1 MQRNTRTIVAL
12 LLAIVPCASA
22 ILWGQQPVITPSG
35 TIPILESY
43 LEALR
48 QQSGIPGMSAA
59 VVKDGVV
66 VWEKGYGFQ
75 NTATRLRATPDT
87 PYLVGDVSQTLAAI
101 LLLQCVEQRRMD
113 LDEPFEHFGLSAPTP
128 NTTLRQLLSHAAPD
142 GAKEP
147 FAYSPDRY
155 ALLTPV
161 MEWCAPQPY
170 RKSVAHRILDRLAM
184 KDSVPGTDLQNPD
197 LELPEGLFD
206 SEDLDRYRHVLERLA
221 VPYKVD
227 GRGRSEQR
235 TDIPPSGINAAGGLV
250 STVRDLARLD
260 SALDARLDDALGSG
274 LLLLP
279 ETLGVAWSPTGGRN
293 GTPSPMG
300 LGWFV
305 QTYRGQRVVWHFGYV
320 PNAYSSLVLK
330 LPERNLTFILLAN
343 SDGLSA
349 PFQLQ
354 SGDVTRSLFATL
366 FLRLAT

>member
-1 MQRNTRTIVAL
+1 MPRHPRSTVAL
-12 LLAIVPCASA
+12 LGALALSATA
-22 ILWGQQPVITPSG
+22 ILRAQQHSLITPTGS
-35 TIPILESY
+35 IPVLESY

-75 NTATRLRATPDT
+75 NVSARVRATPDT
-87 PYLVGDVSQTLAAI
+87 PYQVGDVSETLAAV

-113 LDEPFEHFGLSAPTP
+113 LDEPFEHFDLSAPSPTA
-128 NTTLRQLLSHAAPD
+128 TLRQLLSHAPPD
-142 GAKEP
+142 GAKEL

-155 ALLTPV
+155 ALLTPA

-170 RKSVAHRILDRLAM
+170 RKSIAHRILNRLAM
-184 KDSVPGTDLQNPD
+184 IDSVPGSDLQNPD
-197 LELPEGLFD
+197 LDLPEGMFD
-206 SEDLDRYRHVLERLA
+206 PEDLDRYRHVLERLA
-221 VPYKVD
+221 IPYKVD
-227 GRGRSEQR
+227 GRGRAER
-235 TDIPPSGINAAGGLV
+235 TEIPATGINAAGGLV

-260 SALDARLDDALGSG
+260 AALDSG
-274 LLLLP
+274 LLLQP
-279 ETLGVAWSPTGGRN
+279 ETLAAAWSPTAARD
-293 GTPSPMG
+293 GTASPMG

-305 QTYRGQRVVWHFGYV
+305 QSYRGQRVVWHFGYV

-330 LPERNLTFILLAN
+330 VPEKNLTFILLAN